1 MVVLKSKRVVFLEF
15 ENGENIG
22 VRKMIRNVIQGETEC
37 LTARSYVD
45 RCLNELGALEASATT
60 HETLVQFFNANGL
73 PSINLST
80 DRNLAESKLALM
92 FGVFGS
98 MPEFQRA

>member
-1 MVVLKSKRVVFLEF
+1 FASRQLGDGKNV
-15 ENGENIG
+15 G
-22 VRKMIRNVIQGETEC
+22 VRKMIRNVVQGETGC
-37 LTARSYVD
+37 LTASSYID
-45 RCLNELGALEASATT
+45 RCLNELGVLETSPTT
-60 HETLVQFFNANGL
+60 RESLIQFFNANGL

-80 DRNLAESKLALM
+80 DRDHAESKLALM